1 MRSLNRRRLNIFSR
15 LTLVVKGDVMIKSKR
30 LVVLVILSVFGL
42 VTSQVIA
49 AEAPKSVK
57 VGLMFG
63 LTGAASVI
71 GPVQLDGAKLA
82 IQEEASKARLLSE
95 GEGADTSES
104 SGS

>member
-1 MRSLNRRRLNIFSR
+1 
-15 LTLVVKGDVMIKSKR
+15 MIKSKR
-30 LVVLVILSVFGL
+30 LLVLAIFSVFCFVVG
-42 VTSQVIA
+42 QAMA

-82 IQEEASKARLLSE
+82 IQEINAGIQADPAGARAMIAKAVGISA
-95 GEGADTSES
+95 ADL
-104 SGS
+104 GDGFQAGD